1 MGRLGSNKLLGNRKM
16 TKYEVKLT
24 FKYSDIVHVEA
35 ENKKQAI
42 EMALEECNEQYESFY
57 DADVKEE

>member
-1 MGRLGSNKLLGNRKM
+1 M